1 MSSTSKTNRSVEMVT
16 HDGDEAHKH
25 HDNDGAPPLQ
35 QEDQEEARDTGDEP
49 YAEITRAVQNQLRR
63 NKETLLKEVKERS
76 DKQIETA
83 VKRALDERDVQQSSS
98 KKAKKERDFKREA
111 NKIRYRVNEDII
123 EKIEEGIKAID
134 REDLS
139 AAKTAMEEGKKI
151 LTKQQKLI
159 CLADREDNGWT
170 VVKHYLSDDL
180 ASDTDDEKAISK
192 ARREAMATIKKKQTK
207 RKESVKFRNA
217 SQRNGPY
224 KRDYHYR
231 RDYEK
236 REYDFKP
243 RYETQSSDRRAIV
256 CYRCGKPG
264 HYQRVC
270 PLKFERR

>member
-1 MSSTSKTNRSVEMVT
+1 M
-16 HDGDEAHKH
+16 
-25 HDNDGAPPLQ
+25 
-35 QEDQEEARDTGDEP
+35 
-49 YAEITRAVQNQLRR
+49 
-63 NKETLLKEVKERS
+63 KEVQERS

-83 VKRALDERDVQQSSS
+83 VKRALEERDAQQSSS
-98 KKAKKERDFKREA
+98 KKAKKEREFKREA

-139 AAKTAMEEGKKI
+139 TAKTAMEEGKKI

-207 RKESVKFRNA
+207 RKESGKFRNA

-224 KRDYHYR
+224 RREYHYR
-231 RDYEK
+231 RDYESK

-243 RYETQSSDRRAIV
+243 RYETQSSDKRAIV

-264 HYQRVC
+264 HYQQVC